1 MSPDLYEEINQHLK
15 RYGGF
20 SNSISAFGRAL
31 RAAKIDLPKGQAA
44 HVLRHSFA
52 SHFVMNGGD
61 ILSLQKVL
69 GHSTINMTMRYA
81 HLSKDHLSKAVM
93 CNPLNGL

>member
-1 MSPDLYEEINQHLK
+1 MSTELYAEISQHLK

-20 SNSISAFGRAL
+20 SNSINAFGRAL

-61 ILSLQKVL
+61 ILTLQKIL
-69 GHSTINMTMRYA
+69 GHSTVNMTMRYA
-81 HLSKDHLSKAVM
+81 HLSVSHLLVVVEK
-93 CNPLNGL
+93 NPLNVN